1 VTEPVSDD
9 ALVDIANA
17 LAGLRRELAG
27 EGVTVSTT
35 VDVDPAQP
43 FGPWQAVV
51 TTVRAGVATLDA
63 ARAGT
68 LLERS
73 PAVTDELAAVL
84 PAAAAAAAPVGRGP
98 AVDAA
103 VAAAVEDAGRL
114 TALAGEDDAG
124 FLLAVEAAYASVLA
138 AAYATWVTA
147 DQLDPTVATT
157 GSGLVDVVLRPRAAL
172 GRLRRADGATV
183 VLDVAAAQPAAT
195 WEALAG
201 AVAGRG
207 DEEAVTAVRLRALA
221 AVRGLGGAEERIV
234 AGLAPADVE
243 PEVALAAAVAVGDAA
258 VAAAARDADLADEA
272 TCRRASRTWDALPRA

>member
-1 VTEPVSDD
+1 MTDPVSDD

-35 VDVDPAQP
+35 VDVDPEQP
-43 FGPWQAVV
+43 FGPWHAVV
-51 TTVRAGVATLDA
+51 ATVRAGVATLDA

-73 PAVTDELAAVL
+73 PTVTDELAAVL
-84 PAAAAAAAPVGRGP
+84 PAATAAAAPVGRGP

-103 VAAAVEDAGRL
+103 VAAAVEDAAHL

-147 DQLDPTVATT
+147 DLLDPAVAAA
-157 GSGLVDVVLRPRAAL
+157 GSSLVDVALRPRAAL
-172 GRLRRADGATV
+172 GRLRRADAAAV
-183 VLDVAAAQPAAT
+183 VLDVAAAQPPTAWAT
-195 WEALAG
+195 LAD
-201 AVAGRG
+201 AVAQRG
-207 DEEAVTAVRLRALA
+207 DEEAVAAVRLRSLA
-221 AVRGLGGAEERIV
+221 AVRGMGGAEERIV

-258 VAAAARDADLADEA
+258 VAAAVRAAGVADEA
-272 TCRRASRTWDALPRA
+272 TCRHAGRAWEALPRG